1 MMKLRKFLSVAA
13 LAATMMINASAIDL
27 YVDSVKLEPDVPP
40 TVVEGHT
47 LVPPRSVFDALDTDL
62 Q

>member
-47 LVPPRSVFDALDTDL
+47 LVPPRLSL
-62 Q
+62 